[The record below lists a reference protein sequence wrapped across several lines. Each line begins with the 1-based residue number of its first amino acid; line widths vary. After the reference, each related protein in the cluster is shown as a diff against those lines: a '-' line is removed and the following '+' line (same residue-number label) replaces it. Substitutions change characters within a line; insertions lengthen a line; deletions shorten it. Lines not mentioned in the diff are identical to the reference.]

1 MAVGAD
7 NFALLKLISYYLQG
21 PRVMYE
27 FGHVVELVSTYM
39 IGLQN
44 EWIALATVNAWVC
57 LIVIPDELTI
67 ALATFIDPF

>member
-1 MAVGAD
+1 
-7 NFALLKLISYYLQG
+7 
-21 PRVMYE
+21 MYE